1 MEKKMKAW
9 QKGYE
14 LDTLIEW
21 TNKFEEYNKFC
32 HSPFA
37 KAKKNGMA
45 SSLSENKLFEKDNV
59 VYEIRTANV
68 ASARRIDQIYRRVAK
83 SMGNGGNR

>member
-1 MEKKMKAW
+1 MTSLELRENKMKDW

-14 LDTLIEW
+14 LEKLIEW
-21 TNKFEEYNKFC
+21 TNKFEDYNKYC

-45 SSLSENKLFEKDNV
+45 SSLEKGLLSILSTDWPFTIS
-59 VYEIRTANV
+59 YL
-68 ASARRIDQIYRRVAK
+68 RV
-83 SMGNGGNR
+83 